1 MLKLRKILIQTVGEY
16 LHTLRLQQNRLLL
29 QLDTLVHLK
38 VLVAATVI
46 FTTVNIECAFG
57 MVKKYRGYIYV

>member
-16 LHTLRLQQNRLLL
+16 LLTLRLQQKRLLL
-29 QLDTLVHLK
+29 HLDTLVHLK

-46 FTTVNIECAFG
+46 TMTVNIEYTFG
-57 MVKKYRGYIYV
+57 MAKKYMR